1 MESMN
6 ESSFASG
13 GTKVYRLNLAYR
25 LYHFAVGA
33 AALVGAVMVYHFLI
47 LSVVLALF
55 GVFMIYRPLVMAV
68 TVDQFSVNFK
78 SVFSEN
84 SLQRS
89 SITAVETQHTGKGNI
104 LILWGNIDEKE
115 SLAIPNLFAFDDDWD
130 SWLSTYRDLSDDKP
144 VSLF

>member
-1 MESMN
+1 MN

-13 GTKVYRLNLAYR
+13 ETKVYRLNLVYR

-33 AALVGAVMVYHFLI
+33 AALVGAVMVYDFLI

-55 GVFMIYRPLVMAV
+55 GVFMISRPLVMAV
-68 TVDQFSVNFK
+68 IVDQYSVRFK
-78 SVFSEN
+78 NVFSEN

-89 SITAVETQHTGKGNI
+89 SITAVETKHTGKGKI

-115 SLAIPNLFAFDDDWD
+115 SLAIPGLFAFDDDWD
-130 SWLSTYRDLSDDKP
+130 NWISTYRDLSDDKP
-144 VSLF
+144 ISLF